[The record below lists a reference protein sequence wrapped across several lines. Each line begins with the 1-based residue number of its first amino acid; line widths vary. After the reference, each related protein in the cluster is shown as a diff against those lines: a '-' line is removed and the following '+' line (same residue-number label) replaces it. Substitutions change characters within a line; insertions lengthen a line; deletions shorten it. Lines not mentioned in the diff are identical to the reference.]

1 MHKIIQL
8 IKSKFYFFLAFILS
22 KGIVFFAPLFL
33 ADILSKEEFGVIEY
47 ALAGL
52 GMVLNTMLGLGVQ
65 SAYPYFKLREK
76 NSSLNN
82 AFGLHYVWLL
92 LFFLSTQVVYYFV
105 GFALQYY
112 IALNVAY
119 VVSNQVY
126 ISTQLKTNER
136 IIPAVLLD
144 SGVYISLLIFGFL
157 AYFNLLPSSI
167 VTFSYIVLIYSIF
180 YVFYAIIQFKA
191 VDKID
196 IIDNY
201 IIVLKY
207 SLHVVLGGLL
217 IYFLTVSGRLLI
229 EYFLKDFEL
238 VAIYAF
244 YFRLSAV
251 IVMIYQII
259 NIAFFK
265 KMYEVEP
272 KILDKYFSIC
282 FAVLYG
288 TAVLC
293 FLVSSLVLPHF
304 SSFYITTIAVYKPV
318 YYLLSAQMVFW
329 IATALL
335 SNIIDREK
343 LASKNNPLFLIL
355 VLIYIGTL
363 FFIKTNLNLEIFT
376 FIHLSVIA
384 LASLIQIFTLRKKN
398 IFFKYSFFVL
408 IAVFITNLITFKFF
422 FN

>member
-1 MHKIIQL
+1 MQKIVQF
-8 IKSKFYFFLAFILS
+8 IKGKFYFFCAFILS

-33 ADILSKEEFGVIEY
+33 AEILSKEDFGVLEY

-52 GMVLNTMLGLGVQ
+52 GMILNTLLGLGV
-65 SAYPYFKLREK
+65 SGAYPYFKLREK
-76 NSSLNN
+76 NSDLNN
-82 AFGLHYVWLL
+82 AFSLHYIWFL
-92 LFFLSTQVVYYFV
+92 LFFVVTQIAYYGL
-105 GFALQYY
+105 GFSIQYY

-136 IIPAVLLD
+136 ITPAVLLD
-144 SGVYISLLIFGFL
+144 SGVYISLLIFGVL
-157 AYFNLLPSSI
+157 AYFNILPSSI
-167 VTFSYIVLIYSIF
+167 ATFSYIVLAYAF
-180 YVFYAIIQFKA
+180 LYVFYAIIQFKTI
-191 VDKID
+191 DKTD
-196 IIDNY
+196 ILANY
-201 IIVLKY
+201 ITVLKY
-207 SLHVVLGGLL
+207 SIHVVLGGLL
-217 IYFLTVSGRLLI
+217 IYFITVSGRLLI

-265 KMYEVEP
+265 KMYEFEP
-272 KILDKYFSIC
+272 KILDKYFAVC
-282 FAVLYG
+282 FVILYG
-288 TAVLC
+288 IAIISFFIAT
-293 FLVSSLVLPHF
+293 FILPYF
-304 SSFYITTIAVYKPV
+304 SSFYTSTITEYKSV

-355 VLIYIGTL
+355 VLVFLAILFVLRPQLDLKLFIG
-363 FFIKTNLNLEIFT
+363 
-376 FIHLSVIA
+376 IHLSVIA
-384 LASLIQIFTLRKKN
+384 LASLIQILTLRKKN
-398 IFFKYSFFVL
+398 IYFKYSFIVL
-408 IAVFITNLITFKFF
+408 VSIFLINIITIKVFF
-422 FN
+422 

>member
-1 MHKIIQL
+1 VQKIVQFIRG
-8 IKSKFYFFLAFILS
+8 KFYFLCAFILS

-33 ADILSKEEFGVIEY
+33 AEILSKEDFGVIEY

-52 GMVLNTMLGLGVQ
+52 GMVLNTLLSLGVQ

-76 NSSLNN
+76 NNALNN
-82 AFGLHYVWLL
+82 AFGLHYIW
-92 LFFLSTQVVYYFV
+92 FLVFFV
-105 GFALQYY
+105 GTQIAYYGIGFSIQYY
-112 IALNVAY
+112 IALNIAY
-119 VVSNQVY
+119 VVSNQIY

-136 IIPAVLLD
+136 ITPAVLLD
-144 SGVYISLLIFGFL
+144 SGVYISLLFFGVL
-157 AYFNLLPSSI
+157 AYLNILPSSI
-167 VTFSYIVLIYSIF
+167 TTFSYIVLIYAFF
-180 YVFYAIIQFKA
+180 YVFYAIAQFKA
-191 VDKID
+191 VDKTN
-196 IIDNY
+196 IINNY
-201 IIVLKY
+201 ITVLKY
-207 SLHVVLGGLL
+207 SIHVVFGGLL
-217 IYFLTVSGRLLI
+217 IYFLTVSGRLFI

-265 KMYEVEP
+265 KMYQVEP
-272 KILDKYFSIC
+272 KVLDKYFSIC
-282 FAVLYG
+282 FIILYGIAVLS
-288 TAVLC
+288 
-293 FLVSSLVLPHF
+293 FLVSSLILPKF
-304 SSFYITTIAVYKPV
+304 SSFYLTTIEVYKPV
-318 YYLLSAQMVFW
+318 YYLLSTQMVFW

-355 VLIYIGTL
+355 VLIYIGML
-363 FFIKTNLNLEIFT
+363 FVLKPNLNLEVFT

-408 IAVFITNLITFKFF
+408 IAVFLTNFMTFKFF
-422 FN
+422 F